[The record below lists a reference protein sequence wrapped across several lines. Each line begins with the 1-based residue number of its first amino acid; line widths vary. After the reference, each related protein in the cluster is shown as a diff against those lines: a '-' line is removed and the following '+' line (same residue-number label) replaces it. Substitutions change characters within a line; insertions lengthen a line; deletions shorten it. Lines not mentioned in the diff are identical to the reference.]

1 MVSNIVLI
9 RGLGRQQRHWGDCAS
24 LLQRHWQHYWQMQSP
39 SLAFEPQVI
48 ALDLAGMGTELAR
61 PSPCQIKTIAQDLAS
76 RLPKGPCHLVAMSL
90 GAMVA
95 VSLAQQC
102 PAAVASLT
110 LINSSSAGLSPFYQ
124 RLQWRNIPMV
134 IRALLTDPAHRERLI
149 LQITSNNCTRR
160 AKAYPDWLAI
170 ALQQPVRRR
179 DVLRQLW
186 AASHFDWGT
195 KPACP
200 VYICASR
207 ADRLV
212 AWQCSAAIANAW
224 QLPLTLHDSAGHDLA
239 LDDPLWLVNYILQ
252 SLGAE
257 QEQLSSSVHASHL
270 SLDAAQDELC
280 ARPIGITK
288 AP

>member
-1 MVSNIVLI
+1 M
-9 RGLGRQQRHWGDCAS
+9 
-24 LLQRHWQHYWQMQSP
+24 LQRHWQHYWQVKYP
-39 SLAFEPQVI
+39 AFTAVPQVI

-61 PSPCQIKTIAQDLAS
+61 PSPSQIQTIAQDLAS
-76 RLPKGPCHLVAMSL
+76 RLPQSPCHLVAMSL

-186 AASHFDWGT
+186 AASHFDWGA
-195 KPACP
+195 KPTCP
-200 VYICASR
+200 VHICASR

-224 QLPLTLHDSAGHDLA
+224 HLPLTLHDSAGHDLA
-239 LDDPLWLVNYILQ
+239 LDDPVWLVNYILRN
-252 SLGAE
+252 LGAE
-257 QEQLSSSVHASHL
+257 QDQLSTIVPAADLYLEPCTLQLRHM
-270 SLDAAQDELC
+270 LDE
-280 ARPIGITK
+280 
-288 AP
+288 

>member
-1 MVSNIVLI
+1 MVSDIVLI

-24 LLQRHWQHYWQMQSP
+24 MLQRHWQHYWQVKYP
-39 SLAFEPQVI
+39 AFTAVPQVI

-61 PSPCQIKTIAQDLAS
+61 PSPSQIQTIAQDLAS
-76 RLPKGPCHLVAMSL
+76 RLPQSPCHLVAMSL

-186 AASHFDWGT
+186 AASHFDWGA
-195 KPACP
+195 KPTCP
-200 VYICASR
+200 VHICASR

-224 QLPLTLHDSAGHDLA
+224 HLPLTLHDSAGHDLA
-239 LDDPLWLVNYILQ
+239 LDDPVWLVNYILRN
-252 SLGAE
+252 LGAE
-257 QEQLSSSVHASHL
+257 QDQLSTIVPAADLYLEPCTLQLRHM
-270 SLDAAQDELC
+270 LDE
-280 ARPIGITK
+280 
-288 AP
+288 